1 MTAYGTKPYG
11 LRDVKVT
18 NIAGTVQADLP
29 VSQTLTFKPRITS
42 AELKGD
48 DSLAAVVAF
57 VEAGEWTLEA
67 GGISLSALA
76 ILTGQ
81 STSVT
86 GTTPNE
92 KTTLQLGAGDSLPYF
107 KIYGKSLGDG
117 ADDIHVKLWK
127 CKATALDGDLKN
139 GAFYITKCSG
149 IAVDDGSNGV
159 MDIVQN
165 ETATALPTS

>member
-1 MTAYGTKPYG
+1 MTAYGDKPYG
-11 LRDVKVT
+11 LRDVKIT

-29 VSQTLTFKPRITS
+29 VSQTLTFKPRIKS
-42 AELKGD
+42 SELEGD
-48 DSLAAVVAF
+48 DSLVAVVAF
-57 VEAGEWTLEA
+57 IQAGEWTLEA

-76 ILTGQ
+76 IISGQ
-81 STSVT
+81 PAVVS
-86 GTTPNE
+86 GTTPTE

-139 GAFYITKCSG
+139 GQFYITKCSG
-149 IAVDDGSNGV
+149 IAVDDGVNGV

-165 ETATALPTS
+165 ETATSLPTS